1 MLKFIADPPT
11 TTLQRLKGLTTGS
24 LPTFI
29 DLGSNFASDQLIE
42 DNVISQMTSL
52 NMNLTFMGDDTW
64 IQLFPASFQRSYPFP
79 SFDVWD
85 IDTVDRGVESHLF
98 TEMNDSN
105 WNLLV
110 AHCLGVDH
118 VGHRYGPQHPAMP
131 LKLAQMND
139 IIERIVN
146 SMDPFSL
153 LLVMGDHGMTR
164 RLVLTFNYSIR

>member
-1 MLKFIADPPT
+1 MQFIADPPT
-11 TTLQRLKGLTTGS
+11 TTQQRLKGLTTGS

-29 DLGSNFASDQLIE
+29 DIGSNFASDELTE
-42 DNVISQMTSL
+42 DNIISQMTSL
-52 NMNLTFMGDDTW
+52 QMNLTFMGDDTW
-64 IQLFPASFQRSYPFP
+64 MGLFPSSFQHSYPFP

-98 TEMNDSN
+98 AEMNNSD

-118 VGHRYGPQHPAMP
+118 VGHRYGPKHPVMP
-131 LKLAQMND
+131 AKLTEMNNL
-139 IIERIVN
+139 IQQIVN
-146 SMDPFSL
+146 YMDPFSL

-164 RLVLTFNYSIR
+164 RYSHFF